1 MRAGQDNKDFAVPV
15 SLLIEKWGGKSSK
28 IWIHGSVRGQPLET
42 QSSSAVLNYKQAGQR
57 DGIWSTA
64 SFRQRCLPYCREDA
78 RFVQSRAKRL

>member
-15 SLLIEKWGGKSSK
+15 SLLIEKWGGKSKK

-57 DGIWSTA
+57 DGIWPTA
-64 SFRQRCLPYCREDA
+64 SFRL
-78 RFVQSRAKRL
+78 